1 MAKGLAET
9 YATVA
14 SHFHSSL
21 ATTLTD
27 ARHDSVFG
35 LVLYEINLAYAV
47 CISNAHHRVEGR
59 TALRS
64 MVECYIALAF
74 LLKRDQ
80 SGLWQKYRSYGSGQA
95 KLAFLKSFDLDD
107 RRLPDYVNVIELEA
121 MANED
126 AWMEFVAIDVG
137 HWAGADLRRMS
148 EEAGVKEIYDKYYS
162 WPSGYVHGQWGAVR
176 DTAFGVCLNPVH
188 RYHRIPTSPRM
199 NMGSVAPATFRL
211 TNLLLDLLN
220 KAYPT
225 FKHRLSQALM
235 PQPKW
240 RRLHT
245 IRTRPGNSHGRTRLH
260 LNEP

>member
-35 LVLYEINLAYAV
+35 LVLYGINLAYAV

-148 EEAGVKEIYDKYYS
+148 EEAGVKEIYDKVLFLAFRICSRAMGRSAGYS
-162 WPSGYVHGQWGAVR
+162 LRCMSQPRASVSSHSNVAANEHG
-176 DTAFGVCLNPVH
+176 
-188 RYHRIPTSPRM
+188 
-199 NMGSVAPATFRL
+199 
-211 TNLLLDLLN
+211 
-220 KAYPT
+220 
-225 FKHRLSQALM
+225 
-235 PQPKW
+235 
-240 RRLHT
+240 
-245 IRTRPGNSHGRTRLH
+245 
-260 LNEP
+260 

>member
-35 LVLYEINLAYAV
+35 LVLYGINLAYAV
-47 CISNAHHRVEGR
+47 CISNSHHRVEGR

-107 RRLPDYVNVIELEA
+107 RRLPDYVNVIELDA

-235 PQPKW
+235 PQPESATSTHDKDETGEQPW
-240 RRLHT
+240 ADS
-245 IRTRPGNSHGRTRLH
+245 PPP
-260 LNEP
+260 E